1 MPKSQL
7 LRRCITQSVQSP
19 ITFSSAI
26 GIAVIQTTD
35 LYERPMQTLLFDS
48 PSYLSGILDI
58 FGPYSTWL
66 WLAIAAV
73 IIVLLFRPI
82 LQLVGVVIVPEDR
95 IGLVT
100 KKFVLFGK
108 HKELQS
114 GRIIALNGEAGFQ
127 SQTLAPGI
135 YFWKWIWQYQITLQ
149 PLTIIPDG
157 LIGLVMSKD
166 GGELLPGAILARRVN
181 CEMFQDAEIFLRE
194 GGQKGRQAA
203 YLTPGTYRINAFLFE
218 VTLANMTQIKE
229 NMVGIVTTLDGA
241 PLAEGQIAG
250 RVTEGHSNFQNADA
264 FLSAGGSRGLQP
276 QVILAG
282 SYFLNTW
289 FVHVEEI
296 PMTEISIGS
305 VGVVISYYGDDGVD
319 ISGTDFKHG
328 NIVAKGH
335 KGVWSEPL
343 GPGKYPLNTYILR
356 IEHVP
361 TTNLVLNWANAR
373 SEAHQLDKH
382 LSTITVRSKD
392 GFPFNLDVSQ
402 IIHIPMTEASK
413 VIARFGNMNNL
424 VSQVLEPTI
433 GNYFRNSAQ
442 DSDVISFLSTRKE
455 RQASARSHI
464 NDVLDQYN
472 VNGVDTLIG
481 DIAPPDS
488 LMKTLTDRKIAE
500 EQKITYDTQRM
511 AQETRQDL
519 EKETAIADIQKQ
531 IVQADQGVQIAERV
545 ADAAVKKAE
554 GDAASVRLN
563 ASAEA
568 ERTKVIAQ
576 AEAQKIAVTGN
587 AEAEKIL
594 AIGKANAESYQL
606 QVNAMGG
613 DNFTRTKVAEIIGR
627 DKVKVMPDI
636 LITGGG
642 DGSNGALSGL
652 LGMKLMDEL
661 GGKTTPPATLQPT
674 VTIATAKPSEPLT

>member
-1 MPKSQL
+1 M
-7 LRRCITQSVQSP
+7 
-19 ITFSSAI
+19 
-26 GIAVIQTTD
+26 QTTP
-35 LYERPMQTLLFDS
+35 LGLPC
-48 PSYLSGILDI
+48 YLSGIFEILA
-58 FGPYSTWL
+58 PYSSWL
-66 WLAIAAV
+66 WLVAALAIMV
-73 IIVLLFRPI
+73 IFFRPI
-82 LQLVGVVIVPEDR
+82 LQLLGVVIVPEDR

-100 KKFVLFGK
+100 KKFVFTGD
-108 HKELQS
+108 HKQLPS

-127 SQTLAPGI
+127 SQTLAPGL
-135 YFWKWIWQYQITLQ
+135 YFWKYIWQYEITLQ
-149 PLTIIPDG
+149 PLTVIQDG
-157 LIGLVMSKD
+157 LIGLIMSKD
-166 GGELLPGAILARRVN
+166 GGELLAGAVLARRVD
-181 CEMFQDAEIFLRE
+181 CQMFQDAEMFLRA

-203 YLTPGTYRINAFLFE
+203 YLTPGTYRINTFLFE
-218 VTLANMTQIKE
+218 VTLAKMTQISE

-241 PLAEGQIAG
+241 PLPEGQIAG

-264 FLSAGGSRGLQP
+264 FLAAGGSRGLQP

-289 FVHVEEI
+289 FVHIEEI

-319 ISGTDFKHG
+319 ISGLDFKHG

-335 KGVWSEPL
+335 KGVWAEPL
-343 GPGKYPLNTYILR
+343 GPGKYPLNTYVLR

-402 IIHIPMTEASK
+402 IIHIPMVEASK

-455 RQASARSHI
+455 RQASAKQHI
-464 NDVLDQYN
+464 NAVLDQYN

-481 DIAPPDS
+481 DIVPPES
-488 LMKTLTDRKIAE
+488 LMKTLTDRKLAE
-500 EQKITYDTQRM
+500 EQKVTYDTQRM
-511 AQETRQDL
+511 AQETRQNL
-519 EKETAIADIQKQ
+519 EKQTAIADIQKQ

-545 ADAAVKKAE
+545 ADAAVKKAG

-568 ERTKVIAQ
+568 ERTKVLAD
-576 AEAQKIAVTGN
+576 AEARRIALTGN

-613 DNFTRTKVAEIIGR
+613 DNFTRTKIAEIIGK

-636 LITGGG
+636 LITGGDG
-642 DGSNGALSGL
+642 GSNGALSGL
-652 LGMKLMDEL
+652 LGMKLMEEL
-661 GGKTTPPATLQPT
+661 GGKINPPPVPLPPVTPVA
-674 VTIATAKPSEPLT
+674 AKPFEPLS

>member
-1 MPKSQL
+1 
-7 LRRCITQSVQSP
+7 
-19 ITFSSAI
+19 
-26 GIAVIQTTD
+26 
-35 LYERPMQTLLFDS
+35 MQTLSFD
-48 PSYLSGILDI
+48 PYYRLAGIIETLAT
-58 FGPYSTWL
+58 YSSWL
-66 WLAIAAV
+66 W
-73 IIVLLFRPI
+73 VLLALVLLVVFFRTV
-82 LQLVGVVIVPEDR
+82 LQLMGVVIVPEDR

-100 KKFVLFGK
+100 KKFVLFGE
-108 HKELQS
+108 HKELPS

-127 SQTLAPGI
+127 SQTLAPGL
-135 YFWKWIWQYQITLQ
+135 YFWKWIWQYEITLQ
-149 PLTIIPDG
+149 PLAVIPDG
-157 LIGLVMSKD
+157 LIGLIMSKD
-166 GGELLPGAILARRVN
+166 GGELLPGAVLARRVE
-181 CEMFQDAEIFLRE
+181 CQMFQDAEQFLRS
-194 GGQKGRQAA
+194 GGQKGRQAFF
-203 YLTPGTYRINAFLFE
+203 LTPGTYRINSFLFE
-218 VTLANMTQIKE
+218 VTLAKMTQIKE

-241 PLAEGQIAG
+241 PLPEGQIAG

-264 FLSAGGSRGLQP
+264 FLAAGGSRGLQP

-319 ISGTDFKHG
+319 ISGLDFKHG

-335 KGVWSEPL
+335 KGVWAEPL

-402 IIHIPMTEASK
+402 IIHIPMVEASK

-442 DSDVISFLSTRKE
+442 DSDVIAFLSSRKE

-464 NDVLDQYN
+464 NAVLDQYN

-511 AQETRQDL
+511 AQETRQNL
-519 EKETAIADIQKQ
+519 EKQTAIADIQKQ

-545 ADAAVKKAE
+545 ADAAVKKAG
-554 GDAASVRLN
+554 GDAASVKLN

-568 ERTKVIAQ
+568 ERTKVLAD
-576 AEAQKIAVTGN
+576 AEAQRIARTGN

-613 DNFTRTKVAEIIGR
+613 DNFTRTKIAEIIGK

-642 DGSNGALSGL
+642 DGSNSALSGL
-652 LGMKLMDEL
+652 LGMKLMEEL
-661 GGKTTPPATLQPT
+661 GGKTPPNLIPTPPVPT
-674 VTIATAKPSEPLT
+674 APIEPIS